1 MPASSRNRSLFFQL
15 LAASLALYVIV
26 AVLYFIV
33 LDMAIIRDVD
43 RADARRWNA
52 SELATHLLEA
62 RQQEYEFLLREGQ
75 QPQFYQT
82 GAAPALERHRAA
94 IANAQHALD
103 TVIMLSNAD
112 DKSGELALHNTIAA
126 YDSGFSALVAA
137 YRMGRPQ
144 QRIKGTDST
153 AAEPAEAGML
163 TNARTAQATTA
174 SILVDAE
181 QERDDARRHL
191 MWAIVVVSVVSLGIA
206 ILFYYL
212 FARALV
218 GRITRLMHGADEIG
232 RGHFDTR
239 VEITSHD
246 ELGQLGQGFNR
257 MAENLAMLI
266 GTVQKSGIQI
276 NTSAMEI
283 SATAREQQ
291 ATANEIAATTSEV
304 GATARAISTTATEL
318 ASTMNDVTEVAE
330 RTGTLAGAGQSDIAR
345 MEGIMRQITE
355 ASSSINERL
364 AVLSEK
370 AGNINTVVTTI
381 TKVADQTNLL
391 SLNAAIEAEKAGEYG
406 RGFSVVATEIRR
418 LADQTAVATGDI
430 EHIVKEIQSAVTAGV
445 MGMDKFSEEVR
456 RGVDAARQVGD
467 QLTEIIHQVQT
478 LTPNFDAVNRGMQS
492 QAEGARNIS
501 DALSQLSGAS
511 QQTVEALA
519 QSNQAIEQLNDAS
532 RALQA
537 GVSRFTLH
545 A

>member
-1 MPASSRNRSLFFQL
+1 
-15 LAASLALYVIV
+15 
-26 AVLYFIV
+26 
-33 LDMAIIRDVD
+33 MAIIRDVD

-62 RQQEYEFLLREGQ
+62 RQQEYEFLLREGR
-75 QPQFYQT
+75 QPQFYQS
-82 GAAPALERHRAA
+82 GATPALERHHTALA
-94 IANAQHALD
+94 KAQHALD
-103 TVIMLSNAD
+103 TIITLSNAD
-112 DKSGELALHNTIAA
+112 DRPGELALRNTIAA
-126 YDSGFSALVAA
+126 YDSGFSVLVAA
-137 YRMGRPQ
+137 YRTNR
-144 QRIKGTDST
+144 QRLQGADSS

-163 TNARTAQATTA
+163 TTAQAA
-174 SILVDAE
+174 QSGAAAVLIDAE
-181 QERDDARRHL
+181 QERDAARRHL
-191 MWAIVVVSVVSLGIA
+191 IWAIVAVSVLSLAVA

-239 VEITSHD
+239 VEITSRD
-246 ELGQLGQGFNR
+246 ELGQLGQGFNQ

-304 GATARAISTTATEL
+304 GATARTISTTATEL
-318 ASTMNDVTEVAE
+318 ASTMSDVTEVAE
-330 RTGTLAGAGQSDIAR
+330 RTATLAGAGQSDIAR

-364 AVLSEK
+364 AVLSER

-532 RALQA
+532 RALQT